1 MEMSRDYLGNHICE
15 NDTLVYT
22 ETPVGFI
29 KNDTIYAYVKD
40 YRGNVRSVIDEFGNV
55 AETNLF
61 YPYGGLMTDDT
72 QPSVSVQ
79 MRKFEGK
86 EFDREYGQNVYDYHA
101 RMYDPYL
108 CGFNSRDPQAE
119 KYPDISPYAFCAANP
134 NRFID
139 PTGEWIVG
147 NDNKAITYT
156 YNNQGTIQWS
166 SNIRNDTKLVLNA
179 MMKTNIGTKQVETM
193 LKTNYPILIFTS
205 DYEGFENTGRTNT
218 SLLRK
223 GENVSIINAYIEINV
238 HDIKVYGDYD
248 AELKN
253 LTIEDRIGTV
263 GVHESEHATN
273 PQAVAN
279 ARDDK
284 STKEAEKIANHVTY
298 QHLEELKKQ
307 YSNH

>member
-1 MEMSRDYLGNHICE
+1 MSRDYLGNHIYE

-40 YRGNVRSVIDEFGNV
+40 YRGNERSVIDEFGNV

-86 EFDREYGQNVYDYHA
+86 EFDREYGQNIYDYHA

-139 PTGEWIVG
+139 PTGEDILFAEDSSDQFIQDFYIVI
-147 NDNKAITYT
+147 K
-156 YNNQGTIQWS
+156 W
-166 SNIRNDTKLVLNA
+166 LN
-179 MMKTNIGTKQVETM
+179 NIGAGDIANFLT
-193 LKTNYPILIFTS
+193 
-205 DYEGFENTGRTNT
+205 TNT
-218 SLLRK
+218 DVTIYIKK
-223 GENVSIINAYIEINV
+223 GEVNNFNPNNMTISWINDHALITDTGYILTAGELLNHEMDHAHRYITDKENMRKDAKIQDLQYGNKEERRVVMGTELSTAQKTGQLKADEITRKSLYGNYYKTTSPISNDIIGIEI
-238 HDIKVYGDYD
+238 IY
-248 AELKN
+248 
-253 LTIEDRIGTV
+253 
-263 GVHESEHATN
+263 
-273 PQAVAN
+273 
-279 ARDDK
+279 
-284 STKEAEKIANHVTY
+284 
-298 QHLEELKKQ
+298 KQ
-307 YSNH
+307 K